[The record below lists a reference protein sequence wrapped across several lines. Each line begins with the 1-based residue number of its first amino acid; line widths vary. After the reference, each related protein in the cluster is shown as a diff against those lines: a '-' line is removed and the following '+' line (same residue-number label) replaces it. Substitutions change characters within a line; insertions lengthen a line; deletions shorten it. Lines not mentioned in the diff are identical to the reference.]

1 MSDQITGNSGE
12 LQVGGVVSLPAPR
25 YNEYNG
31 TIGTVAG
38 QVYPDPFD
46 ATPVCLVK
54 VLGDVGPTVVF
65 AVSDLQPLTPAD
77 AIAELTGQW
86 GYRDITDL
94 MRRVREQLDLEFDY
108 LCVLQEPDGSPVY
121 CRQARRLWR
130 RLSEAR
136 AEGRRY
142 DECPAPDP
150 EKNL

>member
-1 MSDQITGNSGE
+1 MSDQIPGNSGE
-12 LQVGGVVSLPAPR
+12 LQVGDVVSLPAPR

-65 AVSDLQPLTPAD
+65 AVSDLQPLTTTA
-77 AIAELTGQW
+77 AIQELVTQW

-94 MRRVREQLDLEFDY
+94 IRRVNEQLDHLEFDY
-108 LCVLQEPDGSPVY
+108 LCVLQEPDGSP
-121 CRQARRLWR
+121 
-130 RLSEAR
+130 
-136 AEGRRY
+136 
-142 DECPAPDP
+142 
-150 EKNL
+150 